1 MTTPTNPIITQ
12 IWLNTSP
19 YNGNASVGGGG
30 AGGGDSS
37 ADTNAFYTV
46 ENALNQGVALY
57 TESAGITI
65 LGAGRIRGGKTDYDV
80 GQGFWFGNDDGYHK
94 VAIGDPDGDT
104 FNWDGLEINSKMNN
118 LELRGWL
125 RGPAEFVIDPAV
137 HDDNTGQVIIKGNL
151 DVAGGTISGP
161 DTITIDPATV
171 GDNSGL
177 VVIAGNLQVDGTTT
191 TINSTEMTVDDIN
204 IVIGD
209 GAPNAAAADGGGI
222 TLDGANATI
231 IYTASDDKW
240 NLNKSL
246 KVDGDIEATG
256 QLKGQ
261 TLDIGDPAPKMT
273 VAANGNIDTDGTLNV
288 DGATTL
294 NSTLD
299 VDGATSLND
308 TLDVYGAAHFHS
320 HVTVDGGTTLNGNII
335 LGDQTAD
342 TIYIN
347 AEIAG
352 HLIPDVD
359 NTGDIGSSAKE
370 WRNLY
375 IDGTGYIDSIVGDDL
390 NIGNG
395 NFTVDSAGN
404 VTAASIDI
412 GTNFNVDADGNIT
425 ANSIDTGE
433 GGIDENGNITGVSL
447 DLGATQGYIL
457 KQVNA
462 TGPLSEVDHV
472 ISELNDVSNTAPTND
487 QILQYKSASGEYE
500 PVTFIPVMA
509 TTDLT
514 DVSNTTAT
522 DDQILQYNSSTSKY
536 EPVDLDISLLIDVN
550 ITDPADGHIL
560 VYQEP
565 EDEWQNKTK
574 TGAGFAAI
582 AESGSWADLSNTPT
596 TLAGYNIGLLSGTD
610 IKTVNNNSLV
620 GAGNVTIDAAS
631 LAIALNDLTDVGTS
645 SSNILQD
652 GEVLMWDTGV
662 GTGQW
667 TNQFVDFSDLG
678 STPTTLA
685 GYGITDA
692 YTQTEVNNLIPTA
705 YTDAD
710 VDSHLNTNSAFTASF
725 LMWNGSDYSWQS
737 PSSYAPGA
745 LGNLSDVSST
755 VTSGA
760 SDEDLLVYNNT
771 NGEWESVPFG
781 NFSIR
786 DLSDVSSTTPN
797 SGDFLTYSTTANAW
811 VPSAFVLSNFN
822 LDNLGDVTNTS
833 PSTGQVLR
841 YNGTNYVNSQLSYND
856 LSNLPTIPAA
866 YTDSDVDSHLKI
878 NSAATN
884 QVLSWTGTDYGWV
897 DADQVA
903 GAVEELNDLTDVS
916 ITTLS
921 DGIFLRYSSTNTQW
935 ETGTVAFSDIQSK
948 PTTLAGYG
956 ITDAF
961 SGSWNDLTDKPTFAE
976 DLGDLGDV
984 TTTGVTDGK
993 ILKYDGSA
1001 TPPVWK
1007 PDGLTIG
1014 ELDNVNS
1021 DVDAPTGTVLSLGG
1035 SPEVLA
1041 YDSGASE
1048 WVSTPLELDD
1058 LYGISAPAANSL
1070 TAGYALVT
1078 NSTTHPETY
1087 SWSEIGEYE
1096 EGTWTIQVADAGTGG
1111 NSASANYTTGEYT
1124 KIGRQV
1130 TISCPVQ
1137 QITTTGLT
1145 STNDIFIRNLPF
1157 SISNARVHTPTAAV
1171 NATVLTRQLEGLYAL
1186 GIPGT
1191 SYIQVYANAFSSS
1204 GSNYYDTSVKVS
1216 DIASGNT
1223 NLRFTMVY
1231 FSDD

>member
-19 YNGNASVGGGG
+19 YNGDASVGGGG

-37 ADTNAFYTV
+37 ADQNAFFTV

-57 TESAGITI
+57 TQDAGITI

-94 VAIGDPDGDT
+94 VAIGDPAGDT

-118 LELRGWL
+118 LELRGYL

-137 HDDNTGQVIIKGNL
+137 HDDNTGQVIIKGDL

-161 DTITIDPATV
+161 DTLTIDPATV

-231 IYTASDDKW
+231 TYTASDDKW

-288 DGATTL
+288 DGDTTL

-299 VDGATSLND
+299 VDGATTLNN
-308 TLDVYGAAHFHS
+308 TLDVDGVAQFNS
-320 HVTVDGGTTLNGNII
+320 HLTVEGITTLKGNVT

-342 TIYIN
+342 IIYVN
-347 AEIAG
+347 GEISG
-352 HLIPDVD
+352 HLIPDAD
-359 NTGDIGSSAKE
+359 NTFDLGTSAKE

-395 NFTVDSAGN
+395 DFTVDSDGN
-404 VTAASIDI
+404 VTAASLDI
-412 GTNFNVDADGNIT
+412 GTNFNVDAQGNIT

-447 DLGATQGYIL
+447 DLDVTQGYIL

-462 TGPLSEVDHV
+462 TGPLSEVNHV
-472 ISELNDVSNTAPTND
+472 ITELNDVSTTAPTND
-487 QILQYKSASGEYE
+487 QVLQYKSASGEYE

-514 DVSNTTAT
+514 DVSSTTAT
-522 DDQILQYNSSTSKY
+522 DEQILQYNSSNSQY
-536 EPVDLDISLLIDVN
+536 EPVDLDIGLLIDVN

-582 AESGSWADLSNTPT
+582 ATSGSWNDLSNTPT
-596 TLAGYNIGLLSGTD
+596 TLTGYNIGLLSGTD
-610 IKTVNNNSLV
+610 IKTINNNSLV

-631 LAIALNDLTDVGTS
+631 LAIALDDLTDVTNAS
-645 SSNILQD
+645 PS
-652 GEVLMWDTGV
+652 
-662 GTGQW
+662 TGQVIRYNG
-667 TNQFVDFSDLG
+667 TNYVNAQLSFNDL
-678 STPTTLA
+678 SNTPTTLA

-692 YTQTEVNNLIPTA
+692 YTKGQVNSLV
-705 YTDAD
+705 YSDSD
-710 VDSHLNTNSAFTASF
+710 VDSHLNVSSALPAQI
-725 LMWNGSDYSWQS
+725 LVWNGSDYIW
-737 PSSYAPGA
+737 
-745 LGNLSDVSST
+745 SDVASAGGGAT
-755 VTSGA
+755 RLDLLTDVTLTNT
-760 SDEDLLVYNNT
+760 SDNEILVYNATSSKFLNEPFSHFDLDDLGNVT
-771 NGEWESVPFG
+771 GTPSANQALIWNGTSWAPGTVG
-781 NFSIR
+781 G
-786 DLSDVSSTTPN
+786 SSTSLALN
-797 SGDFLTYSTTANAW
+797 DLT
-811 VPSAFVLSNFN
+811 
-822 LDNLGDVTNTS
+822 DVTNTS
-833 PSTGQVLR
+833 PSTGQVIR
-841 YNGTNYVNSQLSYND
+841 YNGTNYVNAQLSYND

-866 YTDSDVDSHLKI
+866 YTDSDVDSHL
-878 NSAATN
+878 NRSAAGTN
-884 QVLSWTGTDYGWV
+884 QVLSWNGSDYAWV
-897 DADQVA
+897 DGDQVA

-935 ETGTVAFSDIQSK
+935 ETGTVAFSDIQST

-961 SGSWNDLTDKPTFAE
+961 SGSWNDLDDKPSFAE

-1007 PDGLTIG
+1007 PDVLTIG

-1021 DVDAPTGTVLSLGG
+1021 AVDSPTGTVLSLGG

-1058 LYGISAPAANSL
+1058 LYGISSPASNNL

-1078 NSTTHPETY
+1078 NSTSDPETY

-1137 QITTTGLT
+1137 QINTSGLT

-1171 NATVLTRQLEGLYAL
+1171 NATVLKRQLEGLYAMGL
-1186 GIPGT
+1186 PGT
-1191 SYIQVYANAFSSS
+1191 SYIQLYANAFSSS